1 MKELWVVSVKTSL
14 PDVCYSK
21 NELKLT
27 MTAFENFCDARKA
40 LRETIKN
47 FAFSKNAMFDGKGRI
62 IAFDKYID
70 DMSSDEFWE
79 EDLTKNK
86 AIKIR
91 DALSVIFNGED
102 SSLDIEKGEY
112 TDYMIAFK
120 YDGESIISYGDDDGP
135 CNGYNPY
142 IAINVFSMEKEKDY
156 YIYIDDLF
164 GQDAS
169 SELYIDLKKVEV
181 K

>member
-1 MKELWVVSVKTSL
+1 MKELWVLSVRTSL
-14 PDVCYSK
+14 PDECYSK
-21 NELKLT
+21 DELKLT
-27 MTAFENFCDARKA
+27 MTAFETFEKA
-40 LRETIKN
+40 KN
-47 FAFSKNAMFDGKGRI
+47 AMRDTMKGFAFSQNSMFDGKGRI
-62 IAFDKYID
+62 IAFDKYIE
-70 DMSSDEFWE
+70 DMSGDEFWG
-79 EDLTKNK
+79 EDLTKSK
-86 AIKIR
+86 AIKIHN
-91 DALSVIFNGED
+91 ALAAILNGED
-102 SSLDIEKGEY
+102 SSPDIEKGEY

-120 YDGESIISYGDDDGP
+120 YDGESIVSYGDDDGP

-142 IAINVFSMEKEKDY
+142 IATNAFSMEQEKDY